1 MSKNVIIGA
10 GLSGR
15 GYLNRLL
22 YLSKEETVFLDRDES
37 LIRQLRKEPSYT
49 IRFGSEREPL
59 KVDNYTA
66 YTITDER
73 AITNIAQAERIFI
86 CVGADHVAELLPFLQ
101 AALQERDRRSLDIL
115 VAENGI
121 QPSSPLA
128 VLRSDSRIHLS
139 EAVIFCTTLGQRDSL
154 AIFSENLDH
163 LPYDSIALGHELPLY
178 GFVQECRSS
187 PRFLKWRF
195 ESFKIEISKI
205 P

>member
-139 EAVIFCTTLGQRDSL
+139 EAVIFCTTLGQCDSL
-154 AIFSENLDH
+154 DI
-163 LPYDSIALGHELPLY
+163 
-178 GFVQECRSS
+178 
-187 PRFLKWRF
+187 
-195 ESFKIEISKI
+195 
-205 P
+205 